1 MNEFEFL
8 AVLLSIIFGLAITQ
22 VLSGV
27 VRLFYEDRVDDTRL
41 AWALSVGTILIVNWW
56 GFFRWSDA
64 EQWRFENYLLL
75 ILWATVHFATAAT
88 LFPKDFV
95 ARIHPERERRVFL
108 IALLTL
114 IGVDVIETG
123 VRGGLFEPWFLLPV
137 MALWAFVA
145 LTALFVR
152 RESVQRSAAWFMFV
166 SLLAWALGVRN
177 ILQS

>member
-1 MNEFEFL
+1 MSEFEFL

-22 VLSGV
+22 LLSGV
-27 VRLFYEDRVDDTRL
+27 VRLFYEDRVDDIRL
-41 AWALSVGTILIVNWW
+41 AWALTVGTILVVNWW

-64 EQWRFENYLLL
+64 EQWRFATYLLL

-88 LFPKDFV
+88 LFPKDFA

-114 IGVDVIETG
+114 IGVDVVESG
-123 VRGGLFEPWFLLPV
+123 VRGGLIEPWFLLPL
-137 MALWAFVA
+137 MTQWAFVVLVA
-145 LTALFVR
+145 LIVR
-152 RESVQRSAAWFMFV
+152 RESVQRSAAWLMFV
-166 SLLAWALGVRN
+166 SLLAWSLGVRN